1 MKDIIIQ
8 KLNEIEEKE
17 NVKVIFAVESGSRAW
32 GFDSADSDYDV
43 RFIYL
48 RNLEFYLKLEK
59 TRDVIEW
66 QLDETLDIN
75 GWDLKKALC
84 LLYKSNPTFFE
95 WANSPIIYRTSEQW
109 EKIKEK
115 INDYFLLRR
124 EFFYYFNIAKSN
136 YKLCLKKEVVKL
148 KDFLYILYSILA
160 CKWITQGQSTPP
172 MEFENL
178 LDIRILQDNELKSI
192 IPALIEMKRTSYE
205 DTQIIKTSIINECKY
220 IERYFALLKNIASTV
235 KLLPDR
241 VEKSYNEL
249 DKLFYDILI
258 NS

>member
-115 INDYFLLRR
+115 INDYFSVKPSFWHYL
-124 EFFYYFNIAKSN
+124 NMAKSN
-136 YKLCLKKEVVKL
+136 YKLYLKNDMVKL
-148 KDFLYILYSILA
+148 KKYFYVLRPVLA
-160 CKWITQGQSTPP
+160 CKWVIQKETPPP
-172 MEFENL
+172 MEFEKL
-178 LDIRILQDNELKSI
+178 VDSQLDEELKTI
-192 IPALIEMKRTSYE
+192 VFNLIDMKRNSNETE
-205 DTQIIKTSIINECKY
+205 LIHKIDVINEY
-220 IERYFALLKNIASTV
+220 IEKQFIILKNIAEQ
-235 KLLPDR
+235 LPN
-241 VEKSYNEL
+241 EKEKFDEEL
-249 DKLFYDILI
+249 NKLFLNILYEKDLKV
-258 NS
+258 